1 VMFTRNVAE
10 LHELVLC
17 ILLLLT
23 SLIDQYIFKISVF
36 QEMSC
41 PFVYTNIN
49 STKVLEETCNGS
61 GSYLTDSLSI
71 GLQLVCSEFMLDKL
85 TQRWELSWSLQ
96 HFPVS
101 SHSANSPHSSIIMAE
116 YSNPIWGHST
126 NAFSIASLVN

>member
-1 VMFTRNVAE
+1 MFTRNVAE

-61 GSYLTDSLSI
+61 DSYLTDSLSI

-85 TQRWELSWSLQ
+85 TQRWELS
-96 HFPVS
+96 
-101 SHSANSPHSSIIMAE
+101 
-116 YSNPIWGHST
+116 
-126 NAFSIASLVN
+126 